1 MRNKNKI
8 TSFLI
13 ALVFA
18 LSLVFNNITGLIIVN
33 ATSLTKGAVNTI
45 DDGSILHAWN
55 WSFDTIK
62 SKLPEI
68 KEAGYTAVQ
77 TSPIQGNKEDL
88 MANSKW
94 WILYQPTNFKIG
106 NAQLGNREQF
116 KSMCEEADKYGIDI
130 IVDVVA
136 NHTGNRGGGNDSYYP
151 ATNVDSA
158 IKDDESLWH
167 EHKGVSDWNNRWQVT
182 HLGIGLPDLNT
193 SSWKLQYMVIN
204 FLNDA
209 IACGADGFRFDAA
222 KHIEL
227 PDDDGGSD
235 FWTRVLGSLNN
246 KENLFIYGE
255 VLQGGADRINAY
267 HNYMRTTCDWYG
279 GSVRSAVGYNSIANA
294 NSAKSYTVSGAASN
308 LVTWVESHDTYAN
321 DHKETVALTNEQ
333 IKLGWAIIAGRADS
347 TPLFFNRTSGGYLA
361 GNMGAAGD
369 DMWKD
374 PIVVAANN
382 FRNAMAGEGEYI
394 RTQGN
399 DLFITERGQSGVM
412 IVNVSG
418 STSVNC
424 ETKLP
429 NGEYTD
435 SVSGNKFVVSNGKL
449 TGNIGSRTIATIYA
463 RPVIKTPEVSSSV
476 ASGTKFKNSLN
487 ITLGAINT
495 KSSTYS
501 VNGGNEVTYT
511 NGETITLG
519 ADAKVGDIITLALTG
534 IGEDGTNVSKEY
546 KYEKVDIIENATAKI
561 KLPSGWSSANIY
573 VYDESVTPTKVIE
586 KWPGVAMTN
595 EGNGVYSYTLPEGWG
610 DKTQVIF
617 NNGSNQIPAA
627 QQPGLV
633 LPTGSSKIYE
643 DGAWKDSI
651 IEVKDPEVY
660 SSVADGT
667 EFIESLKVTL
677 SASNTTEATYS
688 VNGQSSKT
696 YTNGTSITIGEDIA
710 VGDTVKLTLTGKNL
724 QGKTTTKTTTKTY
737 SYKKIEKPTS
747 TASTAKIKLPSG
759 WSSANIYVYDESVAP
774 TKEIAKWPGVAMT
787 NEGNGIYSYTLP
799 EGWGDKTQVI
809 FNNGSAQI
817 PAAQQPGFVLPTNSN
832 KIYKDGSWI
841 DNEIPAPE
849 VSSSIADGTEF
860 SNSLNVTLN
869 AKNTIEATY
878 SINGESAKTYTNG
891 KVITLGEDVA
901 VGETVKLTL
910 TGKNSEGKTITV
922 TYSYKR
928 VEAPVV
934 TTSIAKIK
942 LPSGWSS
949 ANIYV
954 YDESVSPT
962 KEITKWPGVAMT
974 NEGNGIYSYTLPE
987 GWGENTQVIFN
998 NGNAQVPGAQQPGFN
1013 LPENKIG
1020 TYENGNWTL
1029 TDIVRPIQITSFA
1042 ADKLSPQVEET
1053 TIGLSV
1059 KATGGNGTLQYK
1071 FTCKNTVTNTE
1082 KLIRDYSNDSNAEW
1096 TPLTAGTYKVIVTV
1110 KDSKGNTKEDSFE
1123 FKIDPKYIDIV
1134 LNSLNLDKTEVS
1146 AGEEISI
1153 SADAKGGIGS
1163 LTYKFYYKKGVEYTL
1178 IKDHSSE
1185 ASIKWIPE
1193 ESGEYYV
1200 YVDVMDSAGNI
1211 KCTSKKVTV
1220 SKKAVEITDV
1230 SVDKTT
1236 IRVGDSVNIITTAI
1250 GGSNLQY
1257 RVAVHDFENTWT
1269 TLHDFKDSNITAWK
1283 PEIAD
1288 KYVIWVDVIDED
1300 GDYASKSIEVTVI
1313 E

>member
-18 LSLVFNNITGLIIVN
+18 LSLVFNNITGLITVN

-724 QGKTTTKTTTKTY
+724 QGKTITKTY

>member
-18 LSLVFNNITGLIIVN
+18 LSLVFNNITGLITVN

-193 SSWKLQYMVIN
+193 SSWKLQDMVIN

-677 SASNTTEATYS
+677 NASNTTEATYS

-724 QGKTTTKTTTKTY
+724 QGKTTTKTY

-817 PAAQQPGFVLPTNSN
+817 PAAQQPGFALPTNSN

>member
-18 LSLVFNNITGLIIVN
+18 LSLVFNNITGLITVN

-193 SSWKLQYMVIN
+193 SSWKLQDMVIN

-724 QGKTTTKTTTKTY
+724 QGKTTTKTY

-1096 TPLTAGTYKVIVTV
+1096 TSLTAGTYKVIVTV

>member
-18 LSLVFNNITGLIIVN
+18 LSLVFNNITGLITVN

-193 SSWKLQYMVIN
+193 SSWKLQDMVIN

-546 KYEKVDIIENATAKI
+546 KYKKVDIIENATAKI

-724 QGKTTTKTTTKTY
+724 QGKTTTKTY

-1283 PEIAD
+1283 LEIAD

>member
-18 LSLVFNNITGLIIVN
+18 LSLVFNNITGLITVN

-193 SSWKLQYMVIN
+193 SSWKLQDMVIN

-677 SASNTTEATYS
+677 NASNTTEATYS
-688 VNGQSSKT
+688 VNGQSSKI

-724 QGKTTTKTTTKTY
+724 QGKTTTKTY

>member
-18 LSLVFNNITGLIIVN
+18 LSLVFNNITGLITVN

-193 SSWKLQYMVIN
+193 SSWKLQDMVIN

-617 NNGSNQIPAA
+617 NNGSN
-627 QQPGLV
+627 
-633 LPTGSSKIYE
+633 
-643 DGAWKDSI
+643 
-651 IEVKDPEVY
+651 
-660 SSVADGT
+660 
-667 EFIESLKVTL
+667 
-677 SASNTTEATYS
+677 
-688 VNGQSSKT
+688 
-696 YTNGTSITIGEDIA
+696 
-710 VGDTVKLTLTGKNL
+710 
-724 QGKTTTKTTTKTY
+724 
-737 SYKKIEKPTS
+737 
-747 TASTAKIKLPSG
+747 
-759 WSSANIYVYDESVAP
+759 
-774 TKEIAKWPGVAMT
+774 
-787 NEGNGIYSYTLP
+787 
-799 EGWGDKTQVI
+799 
-809 FNNGSAQI
+809 QI

>member
-18 LSLVFNNITGLIIVN
+18 LSLVFNNITGLITVN

-399 DLFITERGQSGVM
+399 DLFITERGQSGLM

-696 YTNGTSITIGEDIA
+696 YTNG
-710 VGDTVKLTLTGKNL
+710 
-724 QGKTTTKTTTKTY
+724 
-737 SYKKIEKPTS
+737 
-747 TASTAKIKLPSG
+747 
-759 WSSANIYVYDESVAP
+759 
-774 TKEIAKWPGVAMT
+774 
-787 NEGNGIYSYTLP
+787 
-799 EGWGDKTQVI
+799 
-809 FNNGSAQI
+809 
-817 PAAQQPGFVLPTNSN
+817 
-832 KIYKDGSWI
+832 
-841 DNEIPAPE
+841 
-849 VSSSIADGTEF
+849 
-860 SNSLNVTLN
+860 
-869 AKNTIEATY
+869 
-878 SINGESAKTYTNG
+878 

-954 YDESVSPT
+954 YDESVAPT
-962 KEITKWPGVAMT
+962 KEIAKWPGVAMT

>member
-18 LSLVFNNITGLIIVN
+18 LSLVFNNITGLITVN

-193 SSWKLQYMVIN
+193 SSWKLQDMVIN

-627 QQPGLV
+627 QQPGFV
-633 LPTGSSKIYE
+633 LPTNSNKIYK
-643 DGAWKDSI
+643 DGSWIDNEIPA
-651 IEVKDPEVY
+651 PEV
-660 SSVADGT
+660 SSSIADGT
-667 EFIESLKVTL
+667 EFSNSLNVTL
-677 SASNTTEATYS
+677 NAKNTIEATYS
-688 VNGQSSKT
+688 INGESAKT
-696 YTNGTSITIGEDIA
+696 YTNGKVITLGEDVA
-710 VGDTVKLTLTGKNL
+710 VGETVKLTLTGKNSE
-724 QGKTTTKTTTKTY
+724 GKTITVTY
-737 SYKKIEKPTS
+737 SYKRVEAPVVTTS
-747 TASTAKIKLPSG
+747 IAKIKLPSG
-759 WSSANIYVYDESVAP
+759 WSSANIYVYDESVSP
-774 TKEIAKWPGVAMT
+774 TKEITKWPGVAMT

>member
-1 MRNKNKI
+1 
-8 TSFLI
+8 
-13 ALVFA
+13 
-18 LSLVFNNITGLIIVN
+18 
-33 ATSLTKGAVNTI
+33 
-45 DDGSILHAWN
+45 
-55 WSFDTIK
+55 
-62 SKLPEI
+62 
-68 KEAGYTAVQ
+68 
-77 TSPIQGNKEDL
+77 
-88 MANSKW
+88 
-94 WILYQPTNFKIG
+94 
-106 NAQLGNREQF
+106 
-116 KSMCEEADKYGIDI
+116 MCEEADKYGIDI

-193 SSWKLQYMVIN
+193 SSWKLQDMVIN

-677 SASNTTEATYS
+677 NASNTTEATYS

-724 QGKTTTKTTTKTY
+724 QGKTTTKTY

>member
-18 LSLVFNNITGLIIVN
+18 LSLVFNNITGLITVN

-193 SSWKLQYMVIN
+193 SSWKLQDMVIN

-724 QGKTTTKTTTKTY
+724 QGKTTTKTY

-1146 AGEEISI
+1146 AGEELSI

-1163 LTYKFYYKKGVEYTL
+1163 LIYKFYYKKGVEYTL

-1288 KYVIWVDVIDED
+1288 EYVIWVDVIDED

>member
-18 LSLVFNNITGLIIVN
+18 LSLVFNNITGLITVN

-193 SSWKLQYMVIN
+193 SSWKLQDMVIN

-627 QQPGLV
+627 QQPGFV
-633 LPTGSSKIYE
+633 LPTNSNKIYK
-643 DGAWKDSI
+643 DGSWIDNEIPA
-651 IEVKDPEVY
+651 PEV
-660 SSVADGT
+660 SSSIADGT
-667 EFIESLKVTL
+667 EFSNSLNVTL
-677 SASNTTEATYS
+677 NAKNTIEATYS
-688 VNGQSSKT
+688 INGESAKT
-696 YTNGTSITIGEDIA
+696 YTNGKVITLGEDVA
-710 VGDTVKLTLTGKNL
+710 VGETVKLTLTGKNSE
-724 QGKTTTKTTTKTY
+724 GKTITVTY
-737 SYKKIEKPTS
+737 SYKRVEAPVVTTS
-747 TASTAKIKLPSG
+747 IAKIKLPSG
-759 WSSANIYVYDESVAP
+759 WSSANIYVYDESVSP
-774 TKEIAKWPGVAMT
+774 TKEITKWPGVAMT

-1250 GGSNLQY
+1250 GGSNLQS

>member
-18 LSLVFNNITGLIIVN
+18 LSLVFNNITGLITVN

-193 SSWKLQYMVIN
+193 SSWKLQDMVIN

-677 SASNTTEATYS
+677 NASNTTEATYS
-688 VNGQSSKT
+688 VNGQSSKI

-710 VGDTVKLTLTGKNL
+710 VGD
-724 QGKTTTKTTTKTY
+724 
-737 SYKKIEKPTS
+737 
-747 TASTAKIKLPSG
+747 
-759 WSSANIYVYDESVAP
+759 
-774 TKEIAKWPGVAMT
+774 
-787 NEGNGIYSYTLP
+787 
-799 EGWGDKTQVI
+799 
-809 FNNGSAQI
+809 
-817 PAAQQPGFVLPTNSN
+817 
-832 KIYKDGSWI
+832 
-841 DNEIPAPE
+841 
-849 VSSSIADGTEF
+849 
-860 SNSLNVTLN
+860 
-869 AKNTIEATY
+869 
-878 SINGESAKTYTNG
+878 
-891 KVITLGEDVA
+891 
-901 VGETVKLTL
+901 TVKLTL

-954 YDESVSPT
+954 YDESVAPT
-962 KEITKWPGVAMT
+962 KEIAKWPGVAMT

>member
-18 LSLVFNNITGLIIVN
+18 LSLVFNNITGLITVN

-193 SSWKLQYMVIN
+193 SSWKLQDMVIN

-627 QQPGLV
+627 QQPGFV
-633 LPTGSSKIYE
+633 LPTNSNKIYK
-643 DGAWKDSI
+643 DGSWIDNEIPA
-651 IEVKDPEVY
+651 PEV
-660 SSVADGT
+660 SSSIADGT
-667 EFIESLKVTL
+667 EFSNSLNVTL
-677 SASNTTEATYS
+677 NAKNTIEATYS
-688 VNGQSSKT
+688 INGESAKT
-696 YTNGTSITIGEDIA
+696 YTNGKVITLGEDVA
-710 VGDTVKLTLTGKNL
+710 VGETVKLTLTGKNSE
-724 QGKTTTKTTTKTY
+724 GKTITVTY
-737 SYKKIEKPTS
+737 SYKRVEAPVVTTS
-747 TASTAKIKLPSG
+747 IAKIKLPSG

>member
-18 LSLVFNNITGLIIVN
+18 LSLVFNNITGLITVN

-193 SSWKLQYMVIN
+193 SSWKLQDMVIN

-677 SASNTTEATYS
+677 NASNTTEATYS
-688 VNGQSSKT
+688 VNGQSSKI

-724 QGKTTTKTTTKTY
+724 QGKTTTKTY

-1283 PEIAD
+1283 PDIAD

-1300 GDYASKSIEVTVI
+1300 GNYDSKSIEVTVT

>member
-18 LSLVFNNITGLIIVN
+18 LSLVFNNITGLITVN

-399 DLFITERGQSGVM
+399 DLFITERGQSGLM

-724 QGKTTTKTTTKTY
+724 QGKTTTKTY

-954 YDESVSPT
+954 YDESVAPT
-962 KEITKWPGVAMT
+962 KEIAKWPGVAMT

>member
-18 LSLVFNNITGLIIVN
+18 LSLVFNNITGLITVN

-193 SSWKLQYMVIN
+193 SSWKLQDMVIN

-724 QGKTTTKTTTKTY
+724 QGKTTTKTY

-1288 KYVIWVDVIDED
+1288 EYVIWVDVIDED